1 MPAALAAGA
10 VSVGAAGCG
19 PSEGPRVAAAD
30 PPATTAERAA
40 SEPAA
45 KPDRGGHG
53 PRRLPSAAG
62 LHSAKGY
69 AADREGVVSIAT
81 VNSDGRLRG
90 YRENRR
96 YASASVVKA
105 MLLAA
110 EMRRLK
116 HAGQA
121 VDSSTD
127 SVLTAMIT
135 ISDNGAADTIYNRVG
150 DAGLNAVAER
160 AGMTRFTVAGYWGNA
175 QIAAADMARFFGDLD
190 RQFPRRFR
198 EYAKGLLGSVTE
210 SQSWGIPAVAG
221 KRWAVCPITRSS
233 TRRRNCASAR
243 ARASSR
249 SSCSPTRNRRSLTG
263 SRRCAAWPSGFSAG
277 TATLRPLDRDRNR
290 TTAGHLLRFASG
302 GGRVSRGTGLQPPF
316 VDAVGNEL
324 PAQ

>member
-30 PPATTAERAA
+30 PPATIAERAA

-45 KPDRGGHG
+45 KPDHGGHG
-53 PRRLPSAAG
+53 PRKLPSAAG

-69 AADREGVVSIAT
+69 AADREGVVSLAT

-116 HAGQA
+116 RAGQA

-150 DAGLNAVAER
+150 DAGLNAVAKR

-210 SQSWGIPAVAG
+210 SQSWGIPAAAG
-221 KRWAVCPITRSS
+221 KRWAVRFKGGWLPDHALVHQAAELRERKGARELAIVVLTDAQPSFTYGIETVRGVAERLLS
-233 TRRRNCASAR
+233 RNGD
-243 ARASSR
+243 
-249 SSCSPTRNRRSLTG
+249 P
-263 SRRCAAWPSGFSAG
+263 
-277 TATLRPLDRDRNR
+277 
-290 TTAGHLLRFASG
+290 
-302 GGRVSRGTGLQPPF
+302 
-316 VDAVGNEL
+316 
-324 PAQ
+324 